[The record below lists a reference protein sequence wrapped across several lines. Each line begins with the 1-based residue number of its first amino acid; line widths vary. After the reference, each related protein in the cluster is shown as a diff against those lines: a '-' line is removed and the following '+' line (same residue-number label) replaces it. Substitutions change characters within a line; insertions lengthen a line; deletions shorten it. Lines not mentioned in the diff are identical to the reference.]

1 MPLGFIPSPTKDL
14 AMRKRLSVA
23 NSIAVAELEK
33 AEKARR
39 RRQLSLRIQLI
50 HDETDR
56 MRAEA
61 ADRQR
66 SVDSKASFL
75 AVAAGVVI
83 AAAAA
88 SDWNQPW
95 LIAILPMSFS
105 ALGLAFAAIALR
117 PGTRDDI
124 TPQILYDRWADSEHS
139 VGAVELDVLKKKIRA
154 FTAREKVIRSRAR
167 ATSVGFLFLLAGVIS
182 LAVVFA
188 LESV

>member
-1 MPLGFIPSPTKDL
+1 
-14 AMRKRLSVA
+14 MRKRLSKA
-23 NSIAVAELEK
+23 ERTALAVADETR
-33 AEKARR
+33 AEQARR
-39 RRQLSLRIQLI
+39 RKQLSLRIQLI
-50 HDETDR
+50 HNETDL
-56 MRAEA
+56 MRADA

-83 AAAAA
+83 AASAA
-88 SDWNQPW
+88 SDWHQPW
-95 LIAILPMSFS
+95 LVAILPMSFS

-117 PGTRDDI
+117 PGTRDDV
-124 TPQILYDRWADSEHS
+124 TPQILYDRWADSEGS
-139 VGAVELDVLKKKIRA
+139 VGKAELDVLKSKIRA
-154 FTAREKVIRSRAR
+154 FTAREKVIRSRAK

>member
-1 MPLGFIPSPTKDL
+1 MRKQPTKAEL
-14 AMRKRLSVA
+14 VA
-23 NSIAVAELEK
+23 LEVAEAAE

-39 RRQLSLRIQLI
+39 QRQLARRIQLI
-50 HDETDR
+50 HNEIDL
-56 MRAEA
+56 MRADA

-83 AAAAA
+83 AAAAS
-88 SDWNQPW
+88 SDWHQPW
-95 LIAILPMSFS
+95 LLAILPMSFS
-105 ALGLAFAAIALR
+105 ALGLAFAALALR

-124 TPQILYDRWADSEHS
+124 TPEILYDRWVDSEKS
-139 VGAVELDVLKKKIRA
+139 VGTVENDVLKSKIRA
-154 FTAREKVIRSRAR
+154 FAAREKVISSRAR
-167 ATSVGFLFLLAGVIS
+167 ATSVGFNFLLAGVIS